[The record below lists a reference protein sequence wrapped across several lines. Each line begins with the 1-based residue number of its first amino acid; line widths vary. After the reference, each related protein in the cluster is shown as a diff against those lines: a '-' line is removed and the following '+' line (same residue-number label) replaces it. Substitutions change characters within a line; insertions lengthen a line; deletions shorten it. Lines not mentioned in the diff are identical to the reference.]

1 MNKIHL
7 KEIRKNA
14 KYSVRNA
21 EISPKGVTLAFCG
34 ILYLLYLLPDIG
46 NYFISQMESSGISGT
61 MRIQGISSILEGLN
75 PIIRVFSIIW
85 TGCYAGYCVEL
96 ICGRKADFR
105 SLGSHLNRGWAFLG
119 VEILR
124 IIYLTGFGIL
134 FMIPAYLLCGQTV
147 KYMEITE
154 DLLQDYDS
162 LYTAVESAIRSSNLL
177 PGIICLIVL
186 ALIGVFVISYRYRI
200 SVYYALSPQHRAQ
213 SAIQASKMT
222 MKGRVFELFRLDL
235 SLVWYPILN
244 LAVSYGLLI
253 LDDYLSFTAGQY
265 LAFEV
270 LAYLILIL
278 FDVLFMP
285 YVQCCYALYAGKV
298 MNPEAAFEV
307 NRIEDNSAE

>member
-14 KYSVRNA
+14 KYSVTNA
-21 EISPKGVTLAFCG
+21 EFSPKGVTLAFCG

-61 MRIQGISSILEGLN
+61 MRIQGIASILEGLN

-134 FMIPAYLLCGQTV
+134 FMVPAYLLCGQTV

-154 DLLQDYDS
+154 DLLQDYDT
-162 LYTAVESAIRSSNLL
+162 LYTAVESAIRNSNLL
-177 PGIICLIVL
+177 PGIICLIAL
-186 ALIGVFVISYRYRI
+186 ALIGVFVVSYRYRI

-213 SAIQASKMT
+213 SAIQASKKA

-270 LAYLILIL
+270 LSYLILIL

-285 YVQCCYALYAGKV
+285 YVQSCYALYAGKV
-298 MNPEAAFEV
+298 MNPEAVFEAK
-307 NRIEDNSAE
+307 RIDNDSAE